1 MENLDLLKVIY
12 DLRESQAKD
21 CITIGLDESVKFAAE
36 MRYLESLNFLLSMH
50 KDPGKIVKDCILTK
64 EDLLEDLLHK
74 SAEKDCHDIFKWILA
89 EVDVKKLTENFE
101 GNYRTTFFHRYVLV
115 GYLPLK
121 NMTSLLCKYFFG
133 SVPDQKLLPQV
144 VCNFTKFLR

>member
-89 EVDVKKLTENFE
+89 EVDLKKLTENFE
-101 GNYRTTFFHRYVLV
+101 GNYRTTFFHRYVCTSRILAFKKYDQFALKYILAAFLETTRIIR
-115 GYLPLK
+115 YLRWCAI
-121 NMTSLLCKYFFG
+121 S
-133 SVPDQKLLPQV
+133 
-144 VCNFTKFLR
+144 